1 MTSVVSSK
9 PDTDVSAEI
18 VCLAHLVVLGRTG
31 ANDPITGPQKTEP
44 IPLNMKIVIFPYVY
58 WIVCR

>member
-1 MTSVVSSK
+1 MTSVSSK

-31 ANDPITGPQKTEP
+31 AQQKTEP
-44 IPLNMKIVIFPYVY
+44 LPLNMNFFSICVLDSVLVVFLS
-58 WIVCR
+58 